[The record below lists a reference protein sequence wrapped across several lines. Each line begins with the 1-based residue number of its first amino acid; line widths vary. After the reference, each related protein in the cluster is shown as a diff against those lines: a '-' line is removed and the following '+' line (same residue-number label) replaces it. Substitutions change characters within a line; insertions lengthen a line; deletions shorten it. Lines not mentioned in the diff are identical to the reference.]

1 VEEDQLTVTLRMLA
15 EGQQMLTD
23 VLSQLD
29 KLPAER
35 TVKVNVVSDTGA
47 GGISGASDQV
57 QSDVASMNKSME
69 TMPAVAE
76 QTSAKVSS
84 SMGSKGMGGAFSE
97 TRGNLNSLT
106 GGMMGF
112 LPLMAGMS
120 LVSATGQ
127 FDALAKSVQQF
138 KVMSDTSAEDA
149 SKWVGVANIYG
160 LSTNSL
166 SMAMK
171 GLEQHQE
178 SLQTT
183 FNKTTGSGIAASIAL
198 DNVKKA
204 NEELDVATQKIAT
217 DQQKANDA
225 IAKYG
230 KNSIQAQTAE
240 QSLET
245 AQAHRLSSQAG
256 LLRAQDEYNKATGQT
271 NNQLSTVQ
279 LAAQRLGITLV
290 NNKGQMTSQT
300 QILMEMA
307 DAYTRTGGSVQTVAD
322 ITAILGGRA
331 KALLPMFA
339 QGSQGIQDAMQQ
351 TANAGLVMSQSQLS
365 VGVATGKLMND
376 IKENIKSLFVGIGQF
391 LIPVFDFVD
400 QHIHV
405 FVDLGGAVLGVVAAI
420 KLIKFGTG
428 IVHDAEKIIKAMT
441 GASAASTLT
450 SPSGA
455 TGKIIGATVT
465 VGIFGPEAMEQLK
478 MVGGLG
484 GGGGGIPGG
493 LNATEKDVGKLTG
506 GAGFL
511 QMLGR
516 IPGIG
521 GMFGG
526 AAAGTA
532 EAGGLGSGLAG
543 GIGIGTG
550 ATAGVFAAALAPAL
564 LMFLNTNYTNS
575 QKGDKAGATTG
586 PTSGLFTIPGMTS
599 AIAVGGG
606 AFKNFFDAVH
616 QNTTYTTVMGKKIAS
631 VSDNMHDV
639 QGLADM
645 KGFFYDIS
653 KMKGFS
659 GMTVTQQEALMNA
672 VQSGAVGSQTDMET
686 WLANNHIIAASAKT
700 AAANAASFSQ
710 QMLTLSQTATQTGSS
725 LQGNLQNL
733 ADEMKDTSGSTVNT
747 AIEARNIAAL
757 YKNHTVKT
765 QAQVSAVQGM
775 YTNIANATGGS
786 DQAQAL
792 LERSLNDGQLKV
804 GGSVQSTID
813 AWKIL
818 VDEGAK
824 PATASAI
831 QVAEAYKLA
840 AADAA
845 LLHANLQQDN
855 NIPGVTLPNGKVI
868 KYATGGLINEHIVG
882 IGQKSGTQYH
892 FGEAGNEAVIPMSGA
907 SGGEAAQPV
916 SIGSSGGGGGDVMIV
931 HVSFPNSLT
940 FLNNANQIDELSKA
954 IESRLATVRLPHRGV
969 RLSPHAT
976 LRYTN
981 PMEYRSTLMLHSAN
995 RSLGSA
1001 SADHTVDYA

>member
-1 VEEDQLTVTLRMLA
+1 MLA

-76 QTSAKVSS
+76 QTASKVSAS
-84 SMGSKGMGGAFSE
+84 VGSKGMGGAFSE

-183 FNKTTGSGIAASIAL
+183 FNKTTGSGVAASIAL
-198 DNVKKA
+198 DGVKKA
-204 NEELDVATQKIAT
+204 NLELDVATQKIVT

-230 KNSIQAQTAE
+230 KNSTQAQTAE

-405 FVDLGGAVLGVVAAI
+405 FVDLAGAVLGVVAAI

-478 MVGGLG
+478 EMGGLG
-484 GGGGGIPGG
+484 GGGGVPGG
-493 LNATEKDVGKLTG
+493 LGNDAKDLEK
-506 GAGFL
+506 GAGDTGFL
-511 QMLGR
+511 GMLGR

-521 GMFGG
+521 SLFGG
-526 AAAGTA
+526 AAAGTTA
-532 EAGGLGSGLAG
+532 AGGLGSGIAG

-564 LMFLNTNYTNS
+564 LMFLNTQSTLS
-575 QKGDKAGATTG
+575 QHGDKSGATTG
-586 PTSGLFTIPGMTS
+586 PTGGLFTIPGLTS
-599 AIAVGGG
+599 AVSVGGG

-616 QNTTYTTVMGKKIAS
+616 QNTTYTTVMGRKIAS

-645 KGFFYDIS
+645 KGFFNDIS

-659 GMTVTQQEALMNA
+659 GMTVQQQQALMVA
-672 VQSGAVGSQTDMET
+672 VQNGTVGSEPDLEA
-686 WLANNHIIAASAKT
+686 WLANNHIIAASSKT
-700 AAANAASFSQ
+700 TATNAAALAQGMITLQQTVSQ
-710 QMLTLSQTATQTGSS
+710 SGPGLI
-725 LQGNLQNL
+725 GNIANL
-733 ADEMKDTSGSTVNT
+733 ALELKNTSGATVNT
-747 AIEARNIAAL
+747 SIEARNIAAL
-757 YKNHTVKT
+757 YKKHTVT
-765 QAQVSAVQGM
+765 TTAQVSTVEGM
-775 YTNIANATGGS
+775 YTGIANATGGS
-786 DQAQAL
+786 NQAQAL
-792 LERSLNDGQLKV
+792 LERSLNDGQVKI
-804 GGSVQSTID
+804 GDSVQSTID

-818 VDEGAK
+818 VNEGAN
-824 PATASAI
+824 PAKASAV
-831 QVAEAYKLA
+831 QVAGAFALA

-855 NIPGVTLPNGKVI
+855 NIPGVKLPNGKVI
-868 KYATGGLINEHIVG
+868 KYATGGMINEHIVG

-940 FLNNANQIDELSKA
+940 FLNSANQVDELARA

-969 RLSPHAT
+969 RMSPHT
-976 LRYTN
+976 YWDVYPTDH
-981 PMEYRSTLMLHSAN
+981 RSTLMLHSAN
-995 RSLGSA
+995 RSLGIA